1 MAEPD
6 GSALFFH
13 PGTAMA
19 KQYEFK
25 ATFLPYILVL
35 PQMVVVFVFFFWPSA
50 QGLWQSFFLQDPF
63 GGRMIFVGM
72 ENYTRLF
79 TDASYSYGESFAIS
93 TAFALSVT
101 ALAMTTAL
109 FLAVQANKKIRW
121 ATFYKTMLIWPYAVA
136 TMVAG
141 VLWLFMFNPNVGV
154 VAWALKNKA
163 GVDWHHLV
171 NSGQAF
177 LLVTLAASWKQ
188 ISYNFVFFLAGLQ
201 SVPQDFV
208 EAAAIDGA
216 GPGKRFWKIIFPLL
230 SPTTFYLLVMNL
242 VYSFFETFPIIH
254 QVTSGGPGK
263 STSILVYKLWRDG
276 VVNLDLG
283 GSSAQSVIL
292 MIMVVGLTVLQFRF
306 LERRV
311 NY

>member
-1 MAEPD
+1 
-6 GSALFFH
+6 
-13 PGTAMA
+13 
-19 KQYEFK
+19 
-25 ATFLPYILVL
+25 
-35 PQMVVVFVFFFWPSA
+35 
-50 QGLWQSFFLQDPF
+50 
-63 GGRMIFVGM
+63 MIFVGL

-79 TDASYSYGESFAIS
+79 TDASYAYGESFMIS
-93 TAFALSVT
+93 VAFSLSVT
-101 ALAMTTAL
+101 ALAIVTSL
-109 FLAVQANKKIRW
+109 FLAVQANKEIRL

-154 VAWALKNKA
+154 IAWTLKNKL
-163 GVDWHHLV
+163 GIDWHHLV

-177 LLVTLAASWKQ
+177 ALVVLAASWKQ
-188 ISYNFVFFLAGLQ
+188 ISYNFVFFLAGLK
-201 SVPQDFV
+201 SVPVDFV

-216 GPGKRFWKIIFPLL
+216 GPSKRFWKIIFPLL

-292 MIMVVGLTVLQFRF
+292 MVMVIGLTVVQFRF

>member
-1 MAEPD
+1 
-6 GSALFFH
+6 
-13 PGTAMA
+13 MA

-25 ATFLPYILVL
+25 ATFLPYLLIL
-35 PQMVVVFVFFFWPSA
+35 PQMVIVFVFFFWPSA

-63 GGRMIFVGM
+63 GGRLIFVGF

-79 TDASYSYGESFAIS
+79 TDPSYAYGESFLIS
-93 TAFALSVT
+93 TAFALAVT
-101 ALAMTTAL
+101 ALAMVISL
-109 FLAVQANKKIRW
+109 FLAVQANKKIRG

-154 VAWALKNKA
+154 VAWTLKHKL
-163 GVDWHHLV
+163 GVEWQHLV

-216 GPGKRFWKIIFPLL
+216 GPERRFWKIIFPLL

-242 VYSFFETFPIIH
+242 VYAFFETFPIIH
-254 QVTSGGPGK
+254 QVTAGGPGK
-263 STSILVYKLWRDG
+263 STSILVYKIWRDG